1 MKIDFHSHG
10 KLAKKLP
17 FSEVYTDWM
26 FQEAK
31 KAGLDA
37 ICLTE
42 HFNTLQFD
50 EMYQYVIRR
59 CSRDG
64 DSLKNPDG
72 LRIFTGMETDI
83 AEGGHI
89 LCLGAPEQ
97 ILELNE
103 RLAFHKEKE
112 NFLPFEALMDL
123 FSKYHLIVGAAHP
136 FREGSN
142 IPKLPKRQL
151 ARLDFLDLNGKDV
164 AQDAHRTETL
174 TYDMGKKLNIP
185 VVGGSDTHQ
194 GVQYGCISTM
204 FGQDIRTL
212 EQLYQKM
219 SIGAYE
225 IHISENAANKVETA
239 GLLKKALKEIYAC
252 GGDYVSVL
260 LNA

>member
-1 MKIDFHSHG
+1 M
-10 KLAKKLP
+10 
-17 FSEVYTDWM
+17 
-26 FQEAK
+26 
-31 KAGLDA
+31 
-37 ICLTE
+37 
-42 HFNTLQFD
+42 
-50 EMYQYVIRR
+50 
-59 CSRDG
+59 
-64 DSLKNPDG
+64 
-72 LRIFTGMETDI
+72 
-83 AEGGHI
+83 
-89 LCLGAPEQ
+89 
-97 ILELNE
+97 
-103 RLAFHKEKE
+103 
-112 NFLPFEALMDL
+112 
-123 FSKYHLIVGAAHP
+123 
-136 FREGSN
+136 
-142 IPKLPKRQL
+142 